1 MSTPPGSSSSAVAAV
16 PSGAHAGTDWDALPA
31 VTTNEELERYG
42 TPEPATR
49 DKVRARLEP
58 IDREF
63 LAAAPLV
70 FVATA
75 TPDGRCDV
83 SPKGDPAGFVQVLDD
98 CTLAIP
104 ERAGNKRMDG
114 FHNILANPHVGL
126 NFVIPGRGDTLRVN
140 GSARI
145 VTDGP
150 FFDDMIVK
158 GHRPVLALLV
168 RVQEVF
174 YHCPKAFMRSSTW
187 RPESWHPGRVRR
199 YADIAKI
206 LWRAGD
212 PAEDVDRHYGAGYA
226 AGLYPGNIPAE
237 NPPTS

>member
-1 MSTPPGSSSSAVAAV
+1 MSF
-16 PSGAHAGTDWDALPA
+16 DWDALPG
-31 VTTNEELERYG
+31 VTTAEQLHTYG
-42 TPEPATR
+42 IPEPATR
-49 DKVRARLEP
+49 DKVRHRLAP

-70 FVATA
+70 FVGTA

-83 SPKGDPAGFVQVLDD
+83 SPKGDPAGFVQILDEH
-98 CTLAIP
+98 TLAIP

-126 NFVIPGRGDTLRVN
+126 TFVIPGRGDTLRVN

-158 GHRPVLALLV
+158 GHRPALALLV
-168 RVQEVF
+168 GVQEVF
-174 YHCPKAFMRSSTW
+174 YHCPKAFMRSGAW
-187 RPESWHPGRVRR
+187 RPESWQPDRVRS

-212 PAEDVDRHYGAGYA
+212 PAEEVDRYYGAGYA
-226 AGLYPGNIPAE
+226 AGLYPANLPGGNAPA
-237 NPPTS
+237 S